1 MTTYKKP
8 IISDEYMFKWEP
20 EKKFLFFITQGAHA
34 SGIALKTLEDLQ
46 PSILEELKRKFA
58 TMKPAI
64 GSVISVQERYVFIVS
79 RKHYSSK
86 HDLDLVKKALLT
98 LEGKYVIALEDFPS
112 IVDLVSKEF
121 LQVGIKAATWKQE
134 YLLGHEE
141 IEWTPPTLTNLTLDL

>member
-8 IISDEYMFKWEP
+8 IISDEYLWKWEP

-34 SGIALKTLEDLQ
+34 SGVALKTLEDLQ
-46 PSILEELKRKFA
+46 PSILEELKRVVA

-98 LEGKYVIALEDFPS
+98 LEGNYKIAYEDFPS

-134 YLLGHEE
+134 YLLGYEDV
-141 IEWTPPTLTNLTLDL
+141 EWTPPTLTNLTLDL

>member
-1 MTTYKKP
+1 MATYKQP
-8 IISDEYMFKWEP
+8 IISDNYLWKWEP
-20 EKKFLFFITQGAHA
+20 EKKILFFITQGAHA
-34 SGIALKTLEDLQ
+34 SGVALKILEDKQ
-46 PSILEELKRKFA
+46 PSVLEELKRMVA
-58 TMKPAI
+58 TTKPAI

-98 LEGKYVIALEDFPS
+98 LKGSYKVANEDFPT

-134 YLLGHEE
+134 YLLGYEE
-141 IEWTPPTLTNLTLDL
+141 IEWTPPTLDNLTLDL